1 MVLSPDDRLIGP
13 DGRYVWTPSR
23 VYAAWLACLDDLELA
38 LPAANA
44 LILMVG
50 LPGAGKST
58 WLRENATT
66 NLIYFD
72 ATLTDPATRRG
83 LVVAARRY
91 ERPVDVVWLDTAELV
106 CRERNAA
113 RPAERRVPDDVITRM
128 AAALQ
133 RAPPTLDEGFRSV
146 LRLQA
151 GSRHP

>member
-1 MVLSPDDRLIGP
+1 MVLSPDDRLVGP
-13 DGRYVWTPSR
+13 DGRYLWTPSR

-38 LPAANA
+38 LPDAQV

-58 WLRENATT
+58 WLREHMVAGP
-66 NLIYFD
+66 IYFD
-72 ATLTDPATRRG
+72 ATLTDPRTRRG
-83 LVVAARRY
+83 LFVAARRY
-91 ERPVDVVWLDTAELV
+91 ERPVDVVWLDTAEAV
-106 CRERNAA
+106 CRERNGA
-113 RPAERRVPDDVITRM
+113 RPAERRVPDDVISGM

-133 RAPPTLDEGFRSV
+133 RAPPTLQEGFRSV